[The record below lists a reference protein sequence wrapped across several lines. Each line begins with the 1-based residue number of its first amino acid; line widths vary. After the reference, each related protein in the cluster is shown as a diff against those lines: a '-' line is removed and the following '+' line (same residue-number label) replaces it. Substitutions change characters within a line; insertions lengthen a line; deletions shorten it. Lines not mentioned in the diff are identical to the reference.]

1 MARSSSNMYPNW
13 DAIFERLET
22 TKQFGL
28 LSDYLVSWSGLSGRL
43 SPKVTVWGKG
53 GTPADVV
60 GHYVAQLL
68 KGLVNEGRIFVAA
81 D

>member
-1 MARSSSNMYPNW
+1 
-13 DAIFERLET
+13 
-22 TKQFGL
+22 
-28 LSDYLVSWSGLSGRL
+28 
-43 SPKVTVWGKG
+43 VTVWGKG

-68 KGLVNEGRIFVAA
+68 KGLVNERRIFVAA